1 MDADWYRDIN
11 SFAVHT
17 SRAHGIMVFYANY
30 GPGLFAV
37 LVLIAY
43 LMARSQ
49 GPRAVAVT
57 IWAAIGTVVA
67 VGVNQPV
74 VNLVQRARPY
84 NTMGGVEVLV
94 IHSHD
99 FSFPSDHAVVA
110 GAAAAAIW
118 LVNRR
123 VAIIATLAAALL
135 AFARVY
141 VGAHYPGDVAAGL
154 ALGATVTLAGWAILH
169 RPGTALVAR
178 LAHTPLR
185 PLMGYGQDTC
195 KRRSRPG
202 GAGSPGIGV
211 AGACFQRLSGDPGGP
226 NVRLVGA
233 SCWLSVALRAPVT
246 YSSMGRRLTALVR
259 SSAVGRV

>member
-1 MDADWYRDIN
+1 MDANWYRDIN
-11 SFAVHT
+11 NFAVHT
-17 SRAHGIMVFYANY
+17 TWAHGIMVFYANY

-43 LMARSQ
+43 LVARSQ

-67 VGVNQPV
+67 VGVNQPI
-74 VNLVQRARPY
+74 VNLVQRVRPY

-94 IHSHD
+94 KHSHD

-123 VAIIATLAAALL
+123 IAIIATLAAALL

-169 RPGTALVAR
+169 RPSTTLVAR

-185 PLMGYGQDTC
+185 PLITT
-195 KRRSRPG
+195 KSTEANRRGEGIVDQPTTVRP
-202 GAGSPGIGV
+202 
-211 AGACFQRLSGDPGGP
+211 
-226 NVRLVGA
+226 
-233 SCWLSVALRAPVT
+233 
-246 YSSMGRRLTALVR
+246 
-259 SSAVGRV
+259 